1 MIRQQMRNIMNN
13 KNPLNIPAYILA
25 GGDSKRFGEN
35 KALFEFE
42 GKSLIERM
50 LELIRPLVSSVNI
63 ITKNDSG
70 YQHLDVNI
78 LVDDHAIQTPLAGIL
93 RGLEDTAGWGLF
105 LACDLPNMNS
115 DIISRLLN
123 SLNDNY
129 ENEGIKAVVAAT
141 SDDELQPLVACYHK
155 SEMESLEYSIKKNQS
170 MKKWLSK
177 LNIKRLNFEQAEPF
191 LNINRKEDLSKL

>member
-1 MIRQQMRNIMNN
+1 MIRQQMRNKTN
-13 KNPLNIPAYILA
+13 KKISGNIPAYILA

-42 GKSLIERM
+42 GQTLIERM
-50 LELIRPLVSSVNI
+50 LKLIRPLVSSVNI
-63 ITKNDSG
+63 ITKNNSG

-78 LVDDHAIQTPLAGIL
+78 LVDDHAIQPPLAGIL
-93 RGLEDTAGWGLF
+93 RGLEDTDDWGLF

-123 SLNDNY
+123 SINDSY
-129 ENEGIKAVVAAT
+129 ENKGIKAVVAVT
-141 SDDELQPLVACYHK
+141 SDEELQPLVACYHK
-155 SEMESLEYSIKKNQS
+155 SGIKSLKVSMKKNQS
-170 MKKWLSK
+170 MKKWLSE
-177 LNIKRLNFEQAEPF
+177 LNLKRLNFKEEEPF

>member
-42 GKSLIERM
+42 GLTLIERM
-50 LELIRPLVSSVNI
+50 LKLIRPLVSSVNI

-78 LVDDHAIQTPLAGIL
+78 LVDDHELQTPLAGIL
-93 RGLEDTAGWGLF
+93 RGLEDTVDWGLF

-123 SLNDNY
+123 SINDGH
-129 ENEGIKAVVAAT
+129 EKEGIKAVIAVT
-141 SDDELQPLVACYHK
+141 SDNELQPLVACYHK
-155 SEMESLEYSIKKNQS
+155 SGIVSLKVSMKKNQS
-170 MKKWLSK
+170 MKKWLGELK
-177 LNIKRLNFEQAEPF
+177 IKRVNFEEEESF

>member
-70 YQHLDVNI
+70 Y
-78 LVDDHAIQTPLAGIL
+78 
-93 RGLEDTAGWGLF
+93 
-105 LACDLPNMNS
+105 
-115 DIISRLLN
+115 
-123 SLNDNY
+123 
-129 ENEGIKAVVAAT
+129 
-141 SDDELQPLVACYHK
+141 
-155 SEMESLEYSIKKNQS
+155 
-170 MKKWLSK
+170 
-177 LNIKRLNFEQAEPF
+177 
-191 LNINRKEDLSKL
+191 